1 MLTRV
6 AIFTILMALASG
18 AEEEMWG
25 PSDSVKA
32 FGAIEAALK
41 KVTSLPMS
49 PEESKKAHHIADDV
63 RSAIAFVESNHNM
76 TKAQKNEKIAGA
88 MKELQGL
95 AMDLKKAKE
104 AFEGGSDDKK
114 VEHLKE
120 LKAELAE
127 KKKELLKD
135 ESMIK
140 LYTLQKELA
149 EKKLQLQKLIEKKN
163 KAKASKGALAEDAKA
178 EGALVG
184 KLMKLTGSL
193 PADKKAEL
201 PAPIKAAL
209 AEVKAV
215 SKKESDELAT
225 MEKDN
230 KQTMAALDA
239 EMKKKIPTLGKDD
252 VLAKGQ
258 QMMRRLKKEEHR
270 TFMKAQV
277 QKKAQLAEL
286 KAVEQSIEQH
296 DAKKLKDTLQKMQ
309 HEAKAAAAKSGDF
322 LH

>member
-1 MLTRV
+1 M
-6 AIFTILMALASG
+6 FTILVALASG

-32 FGAIEAALK
+32 FGAIETALK
-41 KVTSLPMS
+41 KVTSLASLS
-49 PEESKKAHHIADDV
+49 PEESKKAHKVADDV

-76 TKAQKNEKIAGA
+76 TKAQKNERIAGA

-95 AMDLKKAKE
+95 AVDLKKAKE
-104 AFEGGSDDKK
+104 AQLKDDQKF
-114 VEHLKE
+114 EHLKE
-120 LKAELAE
+120 LKDELAE
-127 KKKELLKD
+127 KKKELAKD
-135 ESMIK
+135 EAMIK

-163 KAKASKGALAEDAKA
+163 QAKASKESLAEDAKA

-184 KLMKLTGSL
+184 KLMKLTSSL
-193 PADKKAEL
+193 PTDKKAEL
-201 PAPIKAAL
+201 PAPIKSAL
-209 AEVKAV
+209 AEVKAF
-215 SKKESDELAT
+215 SKKESDELAK

-239 EMKKKIPTLGKDD
+239 EMKKSIPTKGKDD
-252 VLAKGQ
+252 ALAKGQ

-277 QKKAQLAEL
+277 QKKAQLSEL
-286 KAVEQSIEQH
+286 KAVEHSIEEH
-296 DAKKLKDTLQKMQ
+296 DAKKLKDTLLKMQ

>member
-1 MLTRV
+1 M
-6 AIFTILMALASG
+6 FTILVALASG

-32 FGAIEAALK
+32 FGAIETALK
-41 KVTSLPMS
+41 KVTSLASLS
-49 PEESKKAHHIADDV
+49 PEESKKAHKVADDV

-76 TKAQKNEKIAGA
+76 TKAQKNERIAGA

-95 AMDLKKAKE
+95 AVDLKKAKE
-104 AFEGGSDDKK
+104 AQLKDDQKF
-114 VEHLKE
+114 EHLKE
-120 LKAELAE
+120 LKDELAE
-127 KKKELLKD
+127 KKKELAKD
-135 ESMIK
+135 EAMIK

-163 KAKASKGALAEDAKA
+163 QAKASKESLAEDAKA
-178 EGALVG
+178 ESALVG
-184 KLMKLTGSL
+184 KLMKMTSSL
-193 PADKKAEL
+193 PTDKKAEL

-209 AEVKAV
+209 AEVKAF
-215 SKKESDELAT
+215 SKKESDELAK

-230 KQTMAALDA
+230 KQTTAALDA
-239 EMKKKIPTLGKDD
+239 EMKKAGKDD
-252 VLAKGQ
+252 TLK
-258 QMMRRLKKEEHR
+258 MMRRLKKEEHR

-277 QKKAQLAEL
+277 QKKAQLSEL
-286 KAVEQSIEQH
+286 KAVEHSIEEH
-296 DAKKLKDTLQKMQ
+296 DAKKLKDTLLKMQ